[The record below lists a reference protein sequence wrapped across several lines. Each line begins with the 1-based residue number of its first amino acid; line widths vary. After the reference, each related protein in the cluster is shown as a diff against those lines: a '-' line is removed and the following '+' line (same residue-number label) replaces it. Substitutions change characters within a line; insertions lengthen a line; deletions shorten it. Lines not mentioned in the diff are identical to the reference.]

1 MKLRQQTA
9 AVPKTRCA
17 KTGGLDRS
25 TNRDKVKFKYS
36 TKPDKAKP
44 AERQG
49 QKAPGLRASK
59 MADLPKDVTSFSFED
74 RARVSSAGQRLEAL
88 TLKGRQ
94 PFPVALHPTF
104 SIEYRIDFF
113 RS

>member
-25 TNRDKVKFKYS
+25 TNPDKVKFKYS
-36 TKPDKAKP
+36 TNPDKAKP

-49 QKAPGLRASK
+49 QKAPGLRTSK
-59 MADLPKDVTSFSFED
+59 MAELPKDVTSFRGGSAFIFD
-74 RARVSSAGQRLEAL
+74 GVAKSPPYRVTA
-88 TLKGRQ
+88 
-94 PFPVALHPTF
+94 
-104 SIEYRIDFF
+104 FF
-113 RS
+113 QDLDIHYVCLRP